1 MGVSKA
7 SAGKSAPQTARMV
20 VLGIERPQCKQAFVP
35 RRPCPALASAQ
46 ALHKPTAFLTIRS
59 TPTLDRA
66 AFALPLQG
74 VAVKRG
80 LAQR

>member
-1 MGVSKA
+1 MGVLKP
-7 SAGKSAPQTARMV
+7 SAGKSAPQTARTV
-20 VLGIERPQCKQAFVP
+20 VLGTLPMQYQQAFVP
-35 RRPCPALASAQ
+35 RRSCPALASAQ

-74 VAVKRG
+74 VAVKRE